1 MRKFKLLTFCIVFIL
16 WNNLLSQD
24 LHFSNLQ
31 LNNFYT
37 SIASTGST
45 SAIYRGGLHYRN
57 QFPTV
62 GSAYQTM
69 GLYTDYSIKLDDN
82 ALGVGLILNRDKAGS
97 VGLTKLRAEAMVAY
111 HQKITRFSRLS
122 AGIQFSVTQH
132 SIDES
137 KAEWKNQYDGKK
149 FDPNLP
155 SREQPLFQPFM
166 NYGAGAG
173 LGWNYDA
180 RQYNRFSMVF
190 TTVDLGFS
198 MYHIAASPLDYY
210 NNEPEYNRIAL
221 TGRST
226 FVLDYQVFEI
236 EPAFSY
242 QIKGKEQ
249 ELVVGALY
257 KVILREESRYTG
269 YYDKLDF
276 SVGAYYRMPNDAII
290 PTFNMNYD
298 NFQFGVSYD
307 ANISQYRQAS
317 STIGAFELTLRFL
330 VR

>member
-1 MRKFKLLTFCIVFIL
+1 MKKFKFLIAIL
-16 WNNLLSQD
+16 ISVNYLSAQD

-37 SIASTGST
+37 SIASTGGT
-45 SAIYRGGLHYRN
+45 NAVYRGGLHYRN
-57 QFPTV
+57 QWPTV
-62 GSAYQTM
+62 GSAYQTI
-69 GLYTDYSIKLDDN
+69 GLFTDYSIKMDDN
-82 ALGVGLILNRDKAGS
+82 ALGIGLIVNRDKAGD
-97 VGLTKLRAEAMVAY
+97 VGLTKLRAEANVAY

-122 AGIQFSVTQH
+122 AGVQFGVTQH

-137 KAEWKNQYDGKK
+137 KGEWKNQYNGKA

-173 LGWNYDA
+173 LAWNYDA
-180 RQYNRFSMVF
+180 RAYNRFSMTF
-190 TTVDLGFS
+190 TKVDFGVS
-198 MYHIAASPLDYY
+198 MYHIASSPLDYY
-210 NNEPEYNRIAL
+210 SNQPEYNRIAI
-221 TGRST
+221 TGSSI
-226 FVLDYQVFEI
+226 FVLDYNVYEI

-242 QIKGKEQ
+242 QIKGNER
-249 ELVVGALY
+249 ELVFGALY
-257 KVILREESRYTG
+257 KVILREESKYTG

-276 SVGAYYRMPNDAII
+276 SVGGYYRLPSDAII

-307 ANISQYRQAS
+307 ANISQLSQAT

>member
-1 MRKFKLLTFCIVFIL
+1 MK
-16 WNNLLSQD
+16 NLLVIISTLLYLNYSNAQD

-37 SIASTGST
+37 SIASAGST
-45 SAIYRGGLHYRN
+45 SAKFRGGLHYRN
-57 QFPTV
+57 QHPTV

-69 GLYTDYSIKLDDN
+69 GLFTDYSVKLDDN
-82 ALGVGLILNRDKAGS
+82 ALGIGLIMNRDNAGS
-97 VGLTKLRAEAMVAY
+97 VGLTKLRAEVMVAY

-122 AGIQFSVTQH
+122 GGIQFAVTQH
-132 SIDES
+132 SIDDS
-137 KAEWKNQYDGKK
+137 KTEWKNQYNGKK

-180 RQYNRFSMVF
+180 REYNRFSMVF
-190 TTVDLGFS
+190 TTVNLGAS
-198 MYHIAASPLDYY
+198 VYHIAASPLDYF
-210 NNEPEYNRIAL
+210 NNEPEYNRIAF
-221 TGRST
+221 TGNST
-226 FVLDYQVFEI
+226 FVLVHEVFEI

-249 ELVVGALY
+249 ELILGALY
-257 KVILREESRYTG
+257 KIILREESKYTG
-269 YYDKLDF
+269 YYDKFDI
-276 SVGAYYRMPNDAII
+276 SVGGYYRFPNDAII

-307 ANISQYRQAS
+307 ANISDLSQAT
-317 STIGAFELTLRFL
+317 STIGAFEFTLRFL